1 MKVVDNMGKIV
12 GGVLILYIGLVYLLQ
27 VLGIYTAG
35 LEAHWPELLIIIG
48 AGIIARYMMKK

>member
-27 VLGIYTAG
+27 ILGIYQSG

-48 AGIIARYMMKK
+48 AGIILRYIIKK